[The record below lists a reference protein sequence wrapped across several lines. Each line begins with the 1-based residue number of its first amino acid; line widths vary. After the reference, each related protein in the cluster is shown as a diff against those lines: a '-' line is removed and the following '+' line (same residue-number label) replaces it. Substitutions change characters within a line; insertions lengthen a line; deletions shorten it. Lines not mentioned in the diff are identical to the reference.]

1 MNAIAASDVLAQLER
16 IVTHPNFA
24 SFGRPCSFLRF
35 VVEEQLAGRGAE
47 IKEYVIGVQVY
58 RKSDA
63 YDPRTDPIV
72 RVDAGKLRARLTEYY
87 EGDGLFDPV
96 VISIPK
102 GSYVPRFELRVPEV
116 VDKPALTSRSLPR
129 LRLLLI
135 VGAALAVGGGIWT
148 ARHVHASPLKLE
160 SAIRILSLTSDPGEL
175 SSPSL
180 SPDGSMA
187 AFSWNG
193 EKQDNFDIYVKVV
206 DASNPLRL
214 TTDPARD
221 SAPAWSPDGG
231 KIAFL
236 RNQGPSGEVYVI
248 SALGGPEKRIT
259 ASSGWSVGWTA
270 DSRNLLV
277 MDRKSTA
284 TPYAGFTVSVETG
297 ERKALTAPPPN
308 SIYGDYDFVASPDG
322 RSIAFCRMVSP
333 PVGEIW
339 LLSTAGGQP
348 EKLAVSRRYLAGLA
362 WTPDG
367 RKIVFS
373 SDQSGVS
380 ALWIVDAKPP
390 AAPSLLAGVET
401 GALRPSIPARP
412 RLDRVAY
419 QRQERVD
426 RLWRSSLSTGKM
438 SAPKCI
444 VPSAGRD
451 YLPQISPNR
460 EWITFAS
467 DRSGTAELW
476 LCRLDGSE
484 LRNLTAGSRLISGS
498 PRWSPDGRAI
508 VFDAHTSD
516 GNYDIYQISAA
527 GGPVRRMTWDKAEE
541 VRPSWSADGRWI
553 YFTSDRTGRREI
565 WKMLSTGE
573 GAAQVTREG
582 GFEAFESP
590 DGGTLYFIRSVDAR
604 GLWRMPSAGG
614 KESLLLEGI
623 HEGRWA
629 VTKAGIF
636 FSDSSRRVWR
646 LEDTGK
652 VVQVG
657 TIERERADAY
667 GLGVSR
673 DGKEIVYV
681 QPEPAHTDLRIAEG
695 SLFE

>member
-1 MNAIAASDVLAQLER
+1 MNGIAASDVLAQLER
-16 IVTHPNFA
+16 IVAHPTFA
-24 SFGRPCSFLRF
+24 SSGRPCSFLRF
-35 VVEEQLAGRGAE
+35 VVEEQLAGRGDE

-58 RKSDA
+58 RKNEA
-63 YDPRTDPIV
+63 YDPRTDPTV

-87 EGDGLFDPV
+87 EGDGLCDPV
-96 VISIPK
+96 IISIPK
-102 GSYVPRFELRVPEV
+102 GSYVPRFELRAPELV
-116 VDKPALTSRSLPR
+116 AKPVLVSRSLPR
-129 LRLLLI
+129 IRPLLVL
-135 VGAALAVGGGIWT
+135 GAALAVGGGIWT
-148 ARHVHASPLKLE
+148 ARYVHASPSKLE
-160 SAIRILSLTSDPGEL
+160 PATRILSLTSDPGEL
-175 SSPSL
+175 SGPSF
-180 SPDGSMA
+180 SPDGSMV

-206 DASNPLRL
+206 DAPNSLRL

-221 SAPAWSPDGG
+221 SAPSWSPDGR

-236 RNQGPSGEVYVI
+236 RNQGQAGEVYVV

-277 MDRKSTA
+277 MDRNSTA
-284 TPYAGFTVSVETG
+284 VPFAGFTVSVETG
-297 ERKALTAPPPN
+297 ERKPLTIPPPN
-308 SIYGDYDFVASPDG
+308 SINGDYDFVASPDG
-322 RSIAFCRMVSP
+322 KSIAFCRMVSP

-339 LLSTAGGQP
+339 LLPTPGGQA

-390 AAPSLLAGVET
+390 AEPSMMAGVET
-401 GALRPSIPARP
+401 GALRPSIPAHP

-419 QRQERVD
+419 QRQERID
-426 RLWRSSLSTGKM
+426 RLWHASLSTGKM

-444 VPSAGRD
+444 VPSSGRD
-451 YLPQISPNR
+451 YVPQISPNG

-467 DRSGTAELW
+467 DRSGIWELW
-476 LCRLDGSE
+476 LCRLDGSG
-484 LRNLTAGSRLISGS
+484 LRSLTAGSGLTSGA
-498 PRWSPDGRAI
+498 PRWSPDGKAI
-508 VFDAHTSD
+508 VFDARGSA
-516 GNYDIYQISAA
+516 GKFDIYRIPAA
-527 GGPVRRMTWDKAEE
+527 GGPVKRMTWDKSEE

-582 GFEAFESP
+582 GFEAFESL
-590 DGGTLYFIRSVDAR
+590 DGRTLYFVRSVDAR
-604 GLWRMPSAGG
+604 GLWRMPSSGG
-614 KESLLLEGI
+614 KESLLLEGV
-623 HEGRWA
+623 HQGRWA
-629 VTKAGIF
+629 VTKAGIY
-636 FSDSSRRVWR
+636 FSDSERRIWR
-646 LEDTGK
+646 REDTGK

-657 TIERERADAY
+657 SIDRERADAN

-681 QPEPAHTDLRIAEG
+681 QPEPAHTDLRMAEG
-695 SLFE
+695 RLFE